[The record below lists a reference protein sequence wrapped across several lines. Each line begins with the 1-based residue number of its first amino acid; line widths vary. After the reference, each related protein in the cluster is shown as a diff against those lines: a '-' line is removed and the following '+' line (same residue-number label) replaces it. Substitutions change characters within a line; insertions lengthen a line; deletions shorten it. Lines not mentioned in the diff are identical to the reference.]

1 MRFIVYSRVPKTS
14 VNRTPKDRLQA
25 FDLVQERPDHEPLP
39 PITELPAVGP
49 YLNKQILNWLEH
61 PPDLDWAIPEIRR
74 NFLTI
79 AETKAM
85 RSREQ
90 ERFAGIRGDLQ
101 MQTTWSDGSGSIQDM
116 AEAAVALG

>member
-1 MRFIVYSRVPKTS
+1 VAGRGRRHY
-14 VNRTPKDRLQA
+14 Q
-25 FDLVQERPDHEPLP
+25 QRPDL
-39 PITELPAVGP
+39 TELPAIGP
-49 YLNKQILNWLEH
+49 YLNKQLLNWLEH

-79 AETKAM
+79 AEAKAM

-101 MQTTWSDGSGSIQDM
+101 MHTAWSDGSRPHKII
-116 AEAAVALG
+116 